1 MAIQPKAIYR
11 FRFVAI
17 PIEVPMTFFTKLEQT
32 NSKQYSKIY
41 MEPHNT
47 QNCQNDSEEQK
58 PIRRHD
64 SPKLQAILQSHSHQ
78 ESAMLLPKQTDRPMK
93 QNREC
98 RNKTRHIWSINI

>member
-11 FRFVAI
+11 FTFVAI
-17 PIEVPMTFFTKLEQT
+17 PIELPMTFFTKLEQT

-58 PIRRHD
+58 PIRRHN

-78 ESAMLLPKQTDRPMK
+78 DSVVLVSKQTDRPME
-93 QNREC
+93 QNREPGS
-98 RNKTRHIWSINI
+98 KP